1 MTRGRTRRGDAAVS
15 HSAVFVATFLA
26 AAVELT
32 EMVII
37 VVASAPSG
45 GGGRP
50 GLAPQRAWPSR
61 GSPGE

>member
-1 MTRGRTRRGDAAVS
+1 VS
-15 HSAVFVATFLA
+15 RSAVFAATFLA

-37 VVASAPSG
+37 VVASAPAA

-50 GLAPQRAWPSR
+50 GLAPRRAWPSPR
-61 GSPGE
+61 ISRRMKLNEGS